1 VGNPIDGNAVSA
13 MRGKKLLEKVRKYRT
28 WTQVAGYFD
37 GDGSVHLRTDSPV
50 VLRFALVWVDN
61 CFEQLLQLKGFLSSR
76 GITLGNVLRQGV
88 GVFRLQIASP
98 RFCLAA
104 AKQMSPFCFKKEPEL
119 TILKDYYENKING
132 TEAISR
138 INEMVVSGI
147 RLGKIRPSIVLPKY
161 AEGKLM
167 VARARGLKAAEAR
180 WRRSRNP
187 GTES

>member
-1 VGNPIDGNAVSA
+1 
-13 MRGKKLLEKVRKYRT
+13 M
-28 WTQVAGYFD
+28 
-37 GDGSVHLRTDSPV
+37 
-50 VLRFALVWVDN
+50 
-61 CFEQLLQLKGFLSSR
+61 
-76 GITLGNVLRQGV
+76 TLGNVLQQGI
-88 GVFRLQIASP
+88 GVYRLQIASP

-104 AKQMSPFCFKKEPEL
+104 AKQMLPLCFKKELEL

-161 AEGKLM
+161 AEGKYT
-167 VARARGLKAAEAR
+167 VARTRGLKAAEAR

-187 GTES
+187 DTGS